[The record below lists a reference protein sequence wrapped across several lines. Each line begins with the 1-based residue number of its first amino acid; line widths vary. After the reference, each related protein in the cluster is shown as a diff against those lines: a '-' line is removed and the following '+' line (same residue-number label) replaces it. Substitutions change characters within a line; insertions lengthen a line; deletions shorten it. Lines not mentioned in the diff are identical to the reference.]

1 MQRAISLLNLKHM
14 TNNYS
19 CYHEMEDKTDAEWK
33 QRLQHAD
40 LPMLRIP
47 SYSQAKSFDP
57 EWINFPAAQKWPTR
71 RVQRHE
77 IRCRNTF
84 GSFPVHLASDPVY
97 LIPYQKCVACYLK
110 HVRSIY
116 QRLFVSICLL
126 FPSELNLICHG
137 RRTLARKPPTL
148 SSLKAQMLKSLFMRR
163 QSLNACI
170 FYLDHV
176 GQGGKVH
183 FACFLCLP
191 KKVGHH

>member
-1 MQRAISLLNLKHM
+1 M

-110 HVRSIY
+110 HVRSI
-116 QRLFVSICLL
+116 
-126 FPSELNLICHG
+126 
-137 RRTLARKPPTL
+137 L